1 MKADLRK
8 LFATLIRRN
17 HIATYDRP
25 NKRATFYP
33 IKKKKR
39 DMTDKCEE
47 KKRKNNE
54 R

>member
-8 LFATLIRRN
+8 LFDTLIRRN

-33 IKKKKR
+33 KKKKQ
-39 DMTDKCEE
+39 
-47 KKRKNNE
+47 KKGT
-54 R
+54 